1 MPEGHVIH
9 RLARELNREF
19 QGQVLRVTSPQ
30 GRFAREAAALNGSRL
45 TRAEAWGKHLF
56 LDFDVP
62 DFSAGAQPGAR
73 AAEHIVHIHLGL
85 IGTFH
90 IEPYQPGPPVGQVR
104 LHVHRID
111 AEGGEDMC
119 TWGNVF
125 AANLRGPQWCR
136 LITDEE
142 KDIAVAELGADPLR
156 SDQANE
162 QTLAEVMDK
171 VSRTRRTIGS
181 LLMDQKFYAGV
192 GNIYRAEVLFRL
204 GISPERKG
212 AELASEENKAIWA
225 DLVTLMKD
233 GEAAGR
239 IDTVREEHTPEA
251 MGRQPRKDDHGG
263 EVYVYRRAGQPCYI
277 CGTEVAERVVE
288 GRNLFW
294 CPTCQS

>member
-1 MPEGHVIH
+1 M
-9 RLARELNREF
+9 A
-19 QGQVLRVTSPQ
+19 
-30 GRFAREAAALNGSRL
+30 
-45 TRAEAWGKHLF
+45 K
-56 LDFDVP
+56 
-62 DFSAGAQPGAR
+62 
-73 AAEHIVHIHLGL
+73 
-85 IGTFH
+85 
-90 IEPYQPGPPVGQVR
+90 
-104 LHVHRID
+104 
-111 AEGGEDMC
+111 
-119 TWGNVF
+119 
-125 AANLRGPQWCR
+125 
-136 LITDEE
+136 
-142 KDIAVAELGADPLR
+142 LGADPLR

-277 CGTEVAERVVE
+277 CGTKIAERVVE